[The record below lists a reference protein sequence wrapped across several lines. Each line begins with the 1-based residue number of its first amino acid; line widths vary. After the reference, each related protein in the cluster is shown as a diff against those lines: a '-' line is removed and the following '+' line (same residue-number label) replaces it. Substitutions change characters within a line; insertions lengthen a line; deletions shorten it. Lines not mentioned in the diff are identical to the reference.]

1 MINVAMWHPVKLH
14 RNSGNLRREKQ
25 LFETKLS

>member
-1 MINVAMWHPVKLH
+1 MVMWHPVKLH